1 MRSTNF
7 RALLSLLVITVVAV
21 SALGTDKPKDSVVTL
36 HGEIM
41 DSQCAFNVH
50 SEGHSHDLMT
60 KSKLNGT
67 RNGAACTQHCVKE
80 MGGSYVLVAPKDVYK
95 LEEQGKTEL
104 FAGKKVKIT
113 GRLDSSTHKLQIV
126 TIEEDK

>member
-7 RALLSLLVITVVAV
+7 RALLPLLIVMVLVT
-21 SALGTDKPKDSVVTL
+21 SALGTDKPKDNVLTL

-41 DSQCAFNVH
+41 DSQCGFNVH

-80 MGGSYVLVAPKDVYK
+80 MGGSYVLVAQKDVYK
-95 LEEQGKTEL
+95 LEDQEKPEL

-113 GRLDSSTHKLQIV
+113 GRVDTNTHLLHIV
-126 TIEEDK
+126 TIDEEK